1 MRSLIALTTVLA
13 LVSACHGGHGPGQA
27 STTLR
32 APYAS
37 PGDNRQKEGHPIVSE
52 LAIAVPIA
60 PGKTEAWRQA
70 LENLVGPQYHDYDV
84 SRRRYGLTSQTT
96 FVQRTPMGDF
106 ALIHLTGPNVR
117 QAFHAM
123 SSSQDP
129 WDVEWRKLTLN
140 LHGIDFA
147 KGTQV
152 FPRVEPLYSMDAG
165 DLAGAKPFMFIAPV
179 RHEAIDALRELTRE
193 VMESRRD
200 EYERA
205 RARIGVRRE
214 AVFLESADWGDAVVY
229 YWLADDPETSLRA
242 FGVPSDPF
250 ESWLRAKESAA
261 YAVPIDTL
269 TTIASKN
276 ALIAQ
281 YPH

>member
-1 MRSLIALTTVLA
+1 MRSLIALATA
-13 LVSACHGGHGPGQA
+13 LGLTSACHGGHGPA
-27 STTLR
+27 PSSTTSHT
-32 APYAS
+32 AYGS
-37 PGDNRQKEGHPIVSE
+37 PADSQQEHEVVSE

-60 PGKTEAWRQA
+60 PGKTEAWRRA

-106 ALIHLTGPNVR
+106 ALIHLTGPDVR
-117 QAFHAM
+117 EAFHAM
-123 SSSQDP
+123 SNSQDP

-147 KGTQV
+147 KGAQV
-152 FPRVEPLYSMDAG
+152 FPRVEPLYSMEAG
-165 DLAGAKPFMFIAPV
+165 DLAGAKPFLFIAPV
-179 RHEAIDALRELTRE
+179 RHEAIDTLRELTRE
-193 VMESRRD
+193 VMGPRKD
-200 EYERA
+200 EYMRA

-214 AVFLESADWGDAVVY
+214 AVFLESSDWGDAAVI

-242 FGVPSDPF
+242 FAGSSDPF
-250 ESWLRAKESAA
+250 DSWMRAKENGA
-261 YAVPIDTL
+261 YAVPLDVL

>member
-1 MRSLIALTTVLA
+1 
-13 LVSACHGGHGPGQA
+13 
-27 STTLR
+27 LR
-32 APYAS
+32 PPHAS
-37 PGDNRQKEGHPIVSE
+37 PDDNRQKKGHEIVSE

-60 PGKTEAWRQA
+60 PGKTEEWRRA
-70 LENLVGPQYHDYDV
+70 LENLVGPQYHDYDI

-106 ALIHLTGPNVR
+106 ALIHLTGPDVH

-152 FPRVEPLYSMDAG
+152 FPRVEPLYSMEAD
-165 DLAGAKPFMFIAPV
+165 DLTGTKPFMFIAPV
-179 RHEAIDALRELTRE
+179 RHEAIDALRKLTRE
-193 VMESRRD
+193 VMESRKD
-200 EYERA
+200 EYKRA

-214 AVFLESADWGDAVVY
+214 AVFLESADWGDAAVY
-229 YWLADDPETSLRA
+229 YWLADDPETSWRA
-242 FGVPSDPF
+242 FVVPSDPF
-250 ESWLRAKESAA
+250 ESWIRAEESAA
-261 YAVPIDTL
+261 YAVPFDTL